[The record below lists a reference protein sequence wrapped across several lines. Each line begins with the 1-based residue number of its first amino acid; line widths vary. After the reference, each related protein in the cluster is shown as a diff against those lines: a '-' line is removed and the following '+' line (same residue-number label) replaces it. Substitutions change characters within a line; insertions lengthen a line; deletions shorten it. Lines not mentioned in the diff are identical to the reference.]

1 KTIQL
6 LKQSGIQIV
15 ACTEKASE
23 NLYAIDM
30 NTPIALILG
39 SEEDGISPELLKQ
52 ADKLAKIPIKG
63 KIESLNVSVAAGIAI
78 YEAVRQ
84 RNFKT

>member
-1 KTIQL
+1 
-6 LKQSGIQIV
+6 
-15 ACTEKASE
+15 
-23 NLYAIDM
+23 M

-52 ADKLAKIPIKG
+52 ADRLAKIPING

-84 RNFKT
+84 KGFKK